1 MHTDY
6 GLLEY
11 LRRDAEFL
19 VEPPAW
25 IEERTAGDAS
35 IEIQD
40 GGYLLETAAGT
51 DHRTELRLPA
61 FLDLSRERCDVVAV
75 EVDVQS
81 ETRTDG
87 QYTLALRGEDGETR
101 LEWRGGW
108 PEALVVADGDGTV
121 AEAPARELR
130 NYNRHVHRLELDRR
144 QGTLRH
150 YVDGARSAEIAEG
163 SVLPESGT
171 FRGVFT
177 VSGAEDDPTTTAV
190 RRVSHA
196 AGQRRGPE

>member
-1 MHTDY
+1 MDY

-19 VEPPAW
+19 LESPAW
-25 IEERTAGDAS
+25 IDEGTTGPDSS
-35 IEIQD
+35 IEIHD
-40 GGYLLETAAGT
+40 GGYLLETGAGT
-51 DHRTELRLPA
+51 EHETELRLPA

-81 ETRTDG
+81 VTRTDG
-87 QYTLALRGEDGETR
+87 QYTLGLRGDDGETR
-101 LEWRGGW
+101 MEWQGGY
-108 PEALVVADGDGTV
+108 PEALVVADGDATV

-130 NYNRHVHRLELDRR
+130 NYNRHVHRLEFDRR
-144 QGTLRH
+144 QGMLRH
-150 YVDGARSAEIAEG
+150 YVDGARSAEISEE

-177 VSGAEDDPTTTAV
+177 VSGVEDDPTTTMV
-190 RRVSHA
+190 RRVSHVS
-196 AGQRRGPE
+196 GQRRGPE